1 MSLLIQITK
10 EFVMLIKII
19 LINYVLK
26 QLLFKMIS
34 HILEQ
39 FIVGQQNKHNT
50 NAYITNNHLM
60 IQ

>member
-1 MSLLIQITK
+1 MLLLIQTIK
-10 EFVMLIKII
+10 EYVMLIKII

-39 FIVGQQNKHNT
+39 FIVGQQNKHNI
-50 NAYITNNHLM
+50 NAYTTNNHLM